1 MSTKNKHPTCRDNLL
16 ISLMNYVSKDLRQQ
30 TMEHHSRPNWDRYFL
45 DLCEAVARRATCDR
59 GRSGCVIVK
68 DKRIMTTGYVGA
80 PAGLPHCDEAGHDM
94 RKVFDI
100 NGNVTQHCV
109 RTLHAEQN
117 AIIQA
122 ARFGIPL
129 EGATLFCKMTPCR
142 TCAMMII
149 NAGIKRV
156 VCEKRYHADTDT
168 IDMFKQACVE
178 LTIVNNEFEKYD
190 KQ

>member
-1 MSTKNKHPTCRDNLL
+1 
-16 ISLMNYVSKDLRQQ
+16 VKDE
-30 TMEHHSRPNWDRYFL
+30 TRPDWDRYFL
-45 DLCEAVARRATCDR
+45 DLCEAVGRRATCDR
-59 GRSGCVIVK
+59 GKCGCVIVK

-94 RKVFDI
+94 RKVIDD
-100 NGNVTQHCV
+100 NGNISQHCV

-156 VCEKRYHADTDT
+156 VCEKRYHADADT
-168 IDMFKQACVE
+168 IELFKQAGVE
-178 LTIVNNEFEKYD
+178 LTIMKDEVEKYE
-190 KQ
+190 QQ

>member
-1 MSTKNKHPTCRDNLL
+1 M
-16 ISLMNYVSKDLRQQ
+16 
-30 TMEHHSRPNWDRYFL
+30 
-45 DLCEAVARRATCDR
+45 
-59 GRSGCVIVK
+59 IVK

-80 PAGLPHCDEAGHDM
+80 PSGLPHCDDVGHDI
-94 RKVFDI
+94 RKVLAD
-100 NGNVTQHCV
+100 NGNMTQHCV

-156 VCEKRYHADTDT
+156 VCEKRYHTDKDT
-168 IDMFKQACVE
+168 IEMFKQAGVE
-178 LTIVNNEFEKYD
+178 LVVMNDEIEKYD
-190 KQ
+190 RQ

>member
-1 MSTKNKHPTCRDNLL
+1 MGRKNLSAT
-16 ISLMNYVSKDLRQQ
+16 
-30 TMEHHSRPNWDRYFL
+30 TRPDWDRYFL
-45 DLCEAVARRATCDR
+45 DLCEAVARRATCNR
-59 GRSGCVIVK
+59 GKSGCVIVK

-80 PAGLPHCDEAGHDM
+80 PAGLSHCDEVGHDL
-94 RKVFDI
+94 RKVFDN

-156 VCEKRYHADTDT
+156 VCEKRYHADADS
-168 IDMFKQACVE
+168 IEMFKQAGVE
-178 LTIVNNEFEKYD
+178 LVIINNEIEQYEK
-190 KQ
+190 Q

>member
-1 MSTKNKHPTCRDNLL
+1 MFKLYRIGKLL
-16 ISLMNYVSKDLRQQ
+16 SEK
-30 TMEHHSRPNWDRYFL
+30 RPNWDRYFL
-45 DLCEAVARRATCDR
+45 DLCEAISRRATCDR
-59 GRSGCVIVK
+59 GRCGCVIVK

-80 PAGLPHCDEAGHDM
+80 PSGLPHCYEAGHDM
-94 RKVFDI
+94 RKMIGD
-100 NGNVTQHCV
+100 NGKITQHCV

-129 EGATLFCKMTPCR
+129 QGSTLYCKMTPCR

-156 VCEKRYHADTDT
+156 VCEKRYHADADT
-168 IDMFKQACVE
+168 IELFKQAGVK
-178 LTIVNNEFEKYD
+178 LVIMNNEIEKYD

>member
-1 MSTKNKHPTCRDNLL
+1 VQDREQLTEK
-16 ISLMNYVSKDLRQQ
+16 
-30 TMEHHSRPNWDRYFL
+30 SRPDWDRYFL

-80 PAGLPHCDEAGHDM
+80 PAGLPHCDEVGHDM
-94 RKVFDI
+94 RKVIAF
-100 NGNVTQHCV
+100 NGNITQHCV

-156 VCEKRYHADTDT
+156 VCEKRYHADEDT
-168 IDMFKQACVE
+168 RELFKQASVE
-178 LTIVNNEFEKYD
+178 LTVVNDKVEEYD
-190 KQ
+190 QQ

>member
-1 MSTKNKHPTCRDNLL
+1 
-16 ISLMNYVSKDLRQQ
+16 
-30 TMEHHSRPNWDRYFL
+30 
-45 DLCEAVARRATCDR
+45 
-59 GRSGCVIVK
+59 VIVK

-80 PAGLPHCDEAGHDM
+80 PAGLPHCDEVGHDM
-94 RKVFDI
+94 RKIFDN

-142 TCAMMII
+142 TCATMII

-156 VCEKRYHADTDT
+156 VCDKRYHADADT
-168 IDMFKQACVE
+168 IELFKQADIE
-178 LTIVNNEFEKYD
+178 LTIMNDEVEKYD
-190 KQ
+190 EQ